1 MRLGKPGNEEAGGM
15 RLGKPGNEAGDE
27 ARKARK

>member
-1 MRLGKPGNEEAGGM
+1 M

-27 ARKARK
+27 ARKARKEAGDEARKARK

>member
-1 MRLGKPGNEEAGGM
+1 MRLGKPGNEAGGM